1 MNIVRTPIQK
11 IIKRSSLK
19 TRFVEMPVI
28 KDITFN
34 KETISFTLSD
44 SRIITIPVAWS
55 KKLEKSS
62 KAVRENYII
71 RGHFVFWES
80 IDEIIGVKNLIDGS
94 IIPR

>member
-1 MNIVRTPIQK
+1 MNTVKTPIK
-11 IIKRSSLK
+11 KTIKSNCK
-19 TRFVEMPVI
+19 ATRFIEMPVVKNI
-28 KDITFN
+28 AFSEN
-34 KETISFTLSD
+34 NISFTLSD
-44 SRIITIPVAWS
+44 RRIITIPVSWS

-62 KAVRENYII
+62 KTVRENYII